1 MRALWWGLVLLC
13 SYSLAAAQTAPGLRP
28 EIAVLFSAA
37 QDALKAKQAELAIDK
52 LNAASALPPLPGKE
66 TEFLH
71 RLRVAAGMDA
81 GKPAIAMAALE
92 ALVALPEVSAS
103 EKPGLIESVISLAQ
117 KQKDHQRVIDAA
129 KLFGSIPAPPTRGTL
144 LALAQAHYFLK
155 RYDLAIAQINAL
167 LPSSAPASAPS
178 SSPAPAAATGTT
190 PGLQSPPEEYLLRM
204 LADSHQQMK
213 NRVGYLQ
220 SLALLLQYHPSQAY
234 WSDYLS
240 RHISQLEANSPLAL
254 DWYRLVR
261 AAQCLQEADDYFEY
275 VQHAL
280 KAGFPLEA
288 QALLELGL
296 KSGLLETASAKQSAQ
311 ALGPQIERR
320 VSEDKTPSE
329 LLEKQWAN
337 AANGNAAAQLAD
349 LHLASGKWAQAHAA
363 YRIALEKGG
372 LRREELARMR
382 LGIALAQDGQKEAAL
397 AALAWSGWTSSA
409 RPLAQAWTL
418 WANKVLK

>member
-167 LPSSAPASAPS
+167 LPSSAPV
-178 SSPAPAAATGTT
+178 PAAATGMTA
-190 PGLQSPPEEYLLRM
+190 GLQSPPEEYLLRL

-234 WSDYLS
+234 WSDYLA

-288 QALLELGL
+288 QAVLELGL
-296 KSGLLETASAKQSAQ
+296 KSGLLETASAKQTAQ

-320 VSEDKTPSE
+320 VSEDKTSSE
-329 LLEKQWAN
+329 LLEKQWPN

-349 LHLASGKWAQAHAA
+349 LHLASGKWAQAHAV
-363 YRIALEKGG
+363 YRMALEKGG
-372 LRREELARMR
+372 LRREELTRMR